1 MSYDPRFDRYRSPNL
16 KSPKQQDD
24 RTRWAKP
31 ANSSVS
37 GNPGRQH
44 SQPSQRLKRSKFRL
58 WAVWAVLML
67 GGLGLAVNL
76 FYLQVT
82 RAPALRKQAQQQQ
95 TLKSKPCVPRR
106 PIVDR
111 TGNVLAIDRQV
122 YTLYAHPKLFKHTK
136 AEIAASLAP
145 MLPIKASA
153 GNTAQTELL
162 QKFDLAESGITIA
175 EWLPQEVA
183 DRVSRMQIKDS
194 LVDGLDLV
202 RQQQRFYPQ
211 QELAA
216 DILGYVDG
224 ERKGQAGV
232 EYSQQNLLERSMPSI
247 QFSRSI
253 DGNWV
258 PDRLTSGFVQFDDLK
273 LQLTIDSRL
282 QRAARIALKEKMEK
296 HGAKRGTVIVMD
308 ARNGEL
314 LSMVAEPSYDPNK
327 YFNFGLERYKNWAVT
342 DVYEP
347 GSTFKAINVAIALEA
362 GVVKPNT
369 VFNDEGRIYMDV
381 WTIQNSDYQ
390 SAGARG
396 PSTVTEILKHSSNVG
411 MVHIM
416 RKMKSSVYYQAL
428 ERLGLGQTAGTD
440 LPFEVTS
447 QLKNREQFV
456 NSPVEVATTAFGQGF
471 SITPIQLVQ
480 LNGALANG
488 GKLVTP
494 HVVRGLYD
502 RDGQAYWKQ
511 PRSVSKQVFSPET
524 TKQVL
529 EMMESVVDGGTGKAA
544 QIPGYRIAGK
554 TGTAQK
560 ASAGGGYSNKA
571 IITSF
576 VGIVPVD
583 APRYVV
589 LAVIDEPK
597 GGSGGTVAAP
607 IVESVMEALIS
618 IEKIPPSQK

>member
-1 MSYDPRFDRYRSPNL
+1 
-16 KSPKQQDD
+16 
-24 RTRWAKP
+24 
-31 ANSSVS
+31 
-37 GNPGRQH
+37 
-44 SQPSQRLKRSKFRL
+44 
-58 WAVWAVLML
+58 ML

-76 FYLQVT
+76 VYLQVT
-82 RAPALRKQAQQQQ
+82 RSPALQKQAQEQQ
-95 TLKSKPCVPRR
+95 TLKTKPFVPRR
-106 PIVDR
+106 PIIDR
-111 TGNVLAIDRQV
+111 NGNVLAIDRQV

-136 AEIAASLAP
+136 AEIAAKLAP
-145 MLPIKASA
+145 MLPIKVRA
-153 GNTAQTELL
+153 GNTAETELL
-162 QKFDLAESGITIA
+162 QNFNLAESGIKLA
-175 EWLPQEVA
+175 DWLPQEVA
-183 DRVSRMQIKDS
+183 DRVGRMQIKDR
-194 LVDGLDLV
+194 LVDGLELV

-211 QELAA
+211 QELVA
-216 DILGYVDG
+216 DVLGYVDE

-247 QFSRSI
+247 QYSKSI

-258 PDRLTSGFVQFDDLK
+258 PDGLSAGFVQLDDLK

-296 HGAKRGTVIVMD
+296 YEAKRGTVIVMD

-362 GVVKPNT
+362 GAIKRDS
-369 VFNDEGRIYMDV
+369 VFNDEGRIYMNP
-381 WTIQNSDYQ
+381 WTIQNADYR

-396 PSTVTEILKHSSNVG
+396 PSTVTDILKRSSNVG

-416 RKMKSSVYYQAL
+416 NTMKPSLYYQAL
-428 ERLGLGQTAGTD
+428 EKLGLGQSAGTD

-447 QLKNREQFV
+447 QLKNREQFI

-494 HVVRGLYD
+494 HVVRGLFD
-502 RDGQAYWKQ
+502 REGQAYWKL
-511 PRSVSKQVFSPET
+511 PRAVVKQVFSPET

-529 EMMESVVDGGTGKAA
+529 EMMEGVVDGGTGKAA

-560 ASAGGGYSNKA
+560 ASAGGGGYSKA

-576 VGIVPVD
+576 VGIMPVND
-583 APRYVV
+583 PRYVV

>member
-1 MSYDPRFDRYRSPNL
+1 
-16 KSPKQQDD
+16 
-24 RTRWAKP
+24 
-31 ANSSVS
+31 
-37 GNPGRQH
+37 
-44 SQPSQRLKRSKFRL
+44 
-58 WAVWAVLML
+58 
-67 GGLGLAVNL
+67 
-76 FYLQVT
+76 
-82 RAPALRKQAQQQQ
+82 
-95 TLKSKPCVPRR
+95 
-106 PIVDR
+106 
-111 TGNVLAIDRQV
+111 
-122 YTLYAHPKLFKHTK
+122 
-136 AEIAASLAP
+136 
-145 MLPIKASA
+145 
-153 GNTAQTELL
+153 
-162 QKFDLAESGITIA
+162 
-175 EWLPQEVA
+175 
-183 DRVSRMQIKDS
+183 MQIKDS

-447 QLKNREQFV
+447 QLKNREQFI

-576 VGIVPVD
+576 VGIIPVES
-583 APRYVV
+583 PRYVV
-589 LAVIDEPK
+589 LAVIDEPE

-618 IEKIPPSQK
+618 IEKIPPSQVDRK